1 MIAKALPGLAV
12 VVIALGWAQAIPA
25 QSTPPAVTNMAVRVV
40 EARKANAALMQQYS
54 WTSRTEVIDRGQ
66 VKDLRLDAVNYGPGG
81 QLQRSTMNDQSAP
94 LPSGFLRRRV
104 AEHERKKVEEYLSG
118 LRGLLDQYTLPTAG
132 KVQDFMNRATATG
145 PDPSGL
151 FEMAGHSVV
160 VPGDTFSL
168 WVDPATRHPRK
179 IQVSTTF
186 QGDPVSLTATF
197 KTLPTGLNHVAY
209 AEVTAPAKQMSVQVQ
224 NFDYN
229 RNN

>member
-1 MIAKALPGLAV
+1 MTAKALPALAV
-12 VVIALGWAQAIPA
+12 VVIALGWAQTIPA
-25 QSTPPAVTNMAVRVV
+25 QSPPPAVTSMAVRIT
-40 EARKANAALMQQYS
+40 EARKANATLMRQYS
-54 WTSRTEVIDRGQ
+54 WTSRTEVIDQGQ
-66 VKDLRLDAVNYGPGG
+66 LKDLRIDAVTYGPDG
-81 QLQRSTMNDQSAP
+81 QLQRSTLNDQSTP
-94 LPSGFLRRRV
+94 LPLGFLRRRV
-104 AEHERKKVEEYLSG
+104 AELERQKVEQYLSG
-118 LRGLLDQYTLPTAG
+118 LRSLLEQYTLPTAG

-151 FEMAGHSVV
+151 SMTGHSVV
-160 VPGDTFSL
+160 VPGDAFSL